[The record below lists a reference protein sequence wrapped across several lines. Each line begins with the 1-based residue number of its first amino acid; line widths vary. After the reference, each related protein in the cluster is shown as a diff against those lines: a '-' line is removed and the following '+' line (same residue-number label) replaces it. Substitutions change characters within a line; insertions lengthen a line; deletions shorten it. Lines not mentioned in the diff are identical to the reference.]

1 LDAAVDSLI
10 SDVKGILG
18 KPVLEVDDAVI
29 VDGRV
34 EISCTTF
41 NDLREGRWLDNWM
54 LMAGIQM
61 SDKPHFIRYGD
72 CIPLDEPSR
81 RGLRPIRK
89 PLDRW
94 RKTIEAAR
102 MEHGQNIL
110 VFVCPLHRDGN
121 HFSLLEINDREKKIY
136 HFDSKAYPGVIDGQ
150 VQQTRV
156 GKIVQVSIAS

>member
-1 LDAAVDSLI
+1 MTLDAAVDSLI
-10 SDVKGILG
+10 NDVKGIL
-18 KPVLEVDDAVI
+18 KKSVLDADDAVI

-72 CIPLDEPSR
+72 CIPLDEHSG
-81 RGLRPIRK
+81 RGLKPIRK

-94 RKTIEAAR
+94 RKTIEA
-102 MEHGQNIL
+102 EYQW
-110 VFVCPLHRDGN
+110 VGN
-121 HFSLLEINDREKKIY
+121 AKM
-136 HFDSKAYPGVIDGQ
+136 
-150 VQQTRV
+150 
-156 GKIVQVSIAS
+156 